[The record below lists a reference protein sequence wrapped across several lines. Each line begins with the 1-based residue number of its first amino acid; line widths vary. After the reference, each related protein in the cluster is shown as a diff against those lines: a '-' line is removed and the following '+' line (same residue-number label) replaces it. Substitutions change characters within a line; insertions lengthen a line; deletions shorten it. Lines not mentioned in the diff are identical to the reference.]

1 MGLGS
6 RLKLTMTDLEKYVI
20 AWASLRSDMVETAQW
35 AMEPETRRTAAAFVR
50 RMDELITLEKGEAQ

>member
-1 MGLGS
+1 
-6 RLKLTMTDLEKYVI
+6 MTDIDEYVI